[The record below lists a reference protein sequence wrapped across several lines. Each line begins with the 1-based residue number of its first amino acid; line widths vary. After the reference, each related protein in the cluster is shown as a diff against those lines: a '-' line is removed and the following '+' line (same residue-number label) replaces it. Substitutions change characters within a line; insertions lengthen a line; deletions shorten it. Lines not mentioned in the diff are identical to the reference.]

1 MAVNY
6 KKEIS
11 NKSKSKIV
19 IITRTKLS
27 DGYNYYLMLLTLNS
41 SKKYVID
48 GRYKQKNSIL
58 SEVSAI
64 KEAKSIL

>member
-27 DGYNYYLMLLTLNS
+27 DGYNYYLMLLTLNP

-58 SEVSAI
+58 SEASAI
-64 KEAKSIL
+64 KEAKSLL

>member
-58 SEVSAI
+58 SEASAI
-64 KEAKSIL
+64 KEAKSLL